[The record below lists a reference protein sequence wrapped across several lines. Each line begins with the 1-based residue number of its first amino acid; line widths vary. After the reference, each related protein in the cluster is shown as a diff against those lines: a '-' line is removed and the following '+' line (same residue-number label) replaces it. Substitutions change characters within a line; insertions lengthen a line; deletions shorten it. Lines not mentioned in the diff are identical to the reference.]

1 MEINRFS
8 YYWLDTWILA
18 NVVQLATQDFC
29 SRFLNHTND
38 PCGRQFDQMTQAA
51 RSAPANLAEGNSRH
65 STSKETEMKLT
76 DVARATLSE
85 LANDYLNWLLRQ
97 ESIPWSNNSS
107 EHKAVSNIPLD
118 RPEYIDDV
126 LHKSSIH
133 ILAQKH
139 KFDLWLN
146 SGDSL
151 IVANCMLVLCNRL
164 IMMISR
170 QIERQLE
177 VFKVEGGFTEGLTA
191 ERLSFRKQQS
201 TNTDAPTCPLCGKPM
216 IKRVAK
222 KGINSGKEF
231 WSCSDY
237 PKCNGA
243 KPI

>member
-1 MEINRFS
+1 
-8 YYWLDTWILA
+8 
-18 NVVQLATQDFC
+18 
-29 SRFLNHTND
+29 
-38 PCGRQFDQMTQAA
+38 MTQAA
-51 RSAPANLAEGNSRH
+51 RSAPANIAEGNSRH

-97 ESIPWSNNSS
+97 ESIPWSVNSA
-107 EHKAVSNIPLD
+107 EYKTVSNIRLD
-118 RPEYIDDV
+118 KPDYNDDV

-133 ILAQKH
+133 ILVQKQ
-139 KFDLWLN
+139 KFDQWLR
-146 SGDSL
+146 SEDSL
-151 IVANCMLVLCNRL
+151 VVANCLLVLCNRL
-164 IMMISR
+164 VMMIGR

-191 ERLSFRKQQS
+191 ERLAYRKQQS
-201 TNTDAPTCPLCGKPM
+201 VHADAPKCPLCGKSM

-237 PKCNGA
+237 PNCNGT
-243 KPI
+243 KPV